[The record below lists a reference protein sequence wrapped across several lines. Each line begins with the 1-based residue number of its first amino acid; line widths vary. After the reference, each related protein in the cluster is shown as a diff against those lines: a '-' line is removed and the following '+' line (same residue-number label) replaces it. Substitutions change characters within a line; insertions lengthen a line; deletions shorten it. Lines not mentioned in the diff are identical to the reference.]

1 MTAFSAQEILDGVH
15 DLPVLPAVVLELLQ
29 SMGDEDASIEALA
42 GKISHDQGLAAKT
55 LRLANSSFYGLSRQ
69 VSSISEATTILGLR
83 TLRSIATAA
92 GLVDGFSQT
101 ACRGFDFA
109 LFWRHSIGAALCAR
123 GIAKA
128 VQLDEDSAFTLGLL
142 HDIGRLVMVS
152 GYPDRYAHVLDYQRQ
167 HDCLLTDA
175 EDFAFGTNHAAV
187 GSLVAE
193 RWRFA
198 PVMVTAI
205 AGHHLPQSTLGI
217 GLVDVVHVADNMA
230 HALELSQPGDEI
242 VPPLSMASWA
252 RVNLSDDACFRIF
265 KSVEEQ
271 HGLVCRTLL
280 S

>member
-1 MTAFSAQEILDGVH
+1 MTVLSAQEILLGAN

-29 SMGDEDASIEALA
+29 SMADEGSNVEQLAL
-42 GKISHDQGLAAKT
+42 KISHDQALAAKT

-69 VSSISEATTILGLR
+69 VTSIMEATTILGLR

-92 GLVDGFSQT
+92 GLVGGFSRT
-101 ACRGFDFA
+101 GCRGFDFDA
-109 LFWRHSIGAALCAR
+109 FWRHSIGTALCAR
-123 GIAKA
+123 GIAKS
-128 VQLDEDSAFTLGLL
+128 VQLDEDAAFTLGLL

-152 GYPDRYAHVLDYQRQ
+152 GYPERYALALDYRRQ
-167 HDCLLTDA
+167 HDCLLIDA
-175 EDFAFGTNHAAV
+175 ELSAFGTDHTAV

-198 PVMVTAI
+198 PVMVSAI
-205 AGHHLPQSTLGI
+205 ADHHAPPVASVL

-230 HALELSQPGDEI
+230 HALELSQPGEEA
-242 VPPLSMASWA
+242 VPPLSVASWA
-252 RVNLSDDACFRIF
+252 RTGLSDETCFRIF

-271 HGLVCRTLL
+271 HGLVCQTLL